1 MKKLIA
7 EKMNFL
13 KDYKNSIKELKVQN
27 MRSFDKICEVKK
39 TVDILTKV
47 AVILSGSVIFLMF
60 IGGSV
65 FLGLVNTFLFIIA
78 TCLKKYIDKKQTIL
92 TTGYKNID
100 DIYDKEIEKT
110 DNEIDAYYSVM
121 EYSKG
126 KKLDKTT
133 IENIN
138 IYLVLDPD
146 MKTVINKINSEY
158 NVKFSISDESEKLQI
173 EEEMEVSENNMNVN
187 SFQKVLK

>member
-27 MRSFDKICEVKK
+27 MRSFDKICGVKK
-39 TVDILTKV
+39 IVDILTKV

-126 KKLDKTT
+126 KK
-133 IENIN
+133 
-138 IYLVLDPD
+138 
-146 MKTVINKINSEY
+146 
-158 NVKFSISDESEKLQI
+158 
-173 EEEMEVSENNMNVN
+173 
-187 SFQKVLK
+187 